1 MLLDTMKQ
9 RYQQARFI
17 FPETSFL
24 ANTKIAESYDFEL
37 ISVQKPSFENF
48 FLSKSQI
55 DALYEKSSI
64 QNIFYFTSVGN
75 PTGEK
80 IDGENIYEIIQHI
93 VSKDNQ
99 AIIILDNVYV

>member
-1 MLLDTMKQ
+1 MLLDTLKQ
-9 RYQQARFI
+9 RYKQARFI

-37 ISVQKPSFENF
+37 ICVPKPSFENF

-55 DALYEKSSI
+55 DALYEKSHT

-93 VSKDNQ
+93 VSKDDK